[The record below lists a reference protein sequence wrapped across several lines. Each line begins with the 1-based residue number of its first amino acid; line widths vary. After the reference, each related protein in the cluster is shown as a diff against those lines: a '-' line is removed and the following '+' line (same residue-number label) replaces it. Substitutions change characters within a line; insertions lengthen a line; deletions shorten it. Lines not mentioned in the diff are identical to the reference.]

1 MQCLSVTMVTQGMMK
16 QWEGYIGEVKRSRG
30 EKLAL
35 PSYEKVLKSTE
46 LVLDDQGELRE
57 VNRVAGENEVG
68 TAQHSVNGIN
78 SKF

>member
-1 MQCLSVTMVTQGMMK
+1 MK
-16 QWEGYIGEVKRSRG
+16 QWEGYIGEVKKSTG

-57 VNRVAGENEVG
+57 VNRVAGENEVHAIYWYYILYSEG
-68 TAQHSVNGIN
+68 VCY
-78 SKF
+78 K